1 MSSEKNPLE
10 GELPEANQLYNDPGI
25 SEADLISQTHEVPSQ
40 IISSNSKRHTPLYRR
55 RGFRNVV
62 ALGMSTL
69 ALGAALF
76 LGGCGKSKSP
86 PQETTQQT
94 VQEQVVEQPSQET
107 QQPTP
112 EDIIV
117 MRDPNEVSPR
127 IVREIRESLGG
138 LAYVDSEGW
147 IHPNEVDGTYGNY
160 EYDFSDPNQ
169 VVLAF
174 MEAISNNDRELYDSV
189 WYLPYIIISMYTDI
203 LQLERSTIQIN
214 ERERLA
220 LQKVG
225 GIAGEGQPLTEN
237 EKIVLLNLVD
247 RYTQDESELFSE
259 GVYIIVNKYKVFEI
273 TPESDKHDY
282 ERLMETYRTIEYDQ
296 RKCQPVLG
304 EDLCPDIE
312 DVYFLRIE
320 GEGEVYAM
328 PGEKVPLGF
337 DVILLKVGDRYAVA
351 YYERRKGAA
360 IRV

>member
-40 IISSNSKRHTPLYRR
+40 IISSDSKRHTPLYRR

-174 MEAISNNDRELYDSV
+174 VESLSNNNRELYLSV
-189 WYLPYIIISMYTDI
+189 WYLPYVIAGICSDI
-203 LQLERSTIQIN
+203 LQPEGSRIEIN
-214 ERERLA
+214 ERERLVLLKA
-220 LQKVG
+220 VG
-225 GIAGEGQPLTEN
+225 LEDNEPLNNN
-237 EKIVLLNLVD
+237 EKRELLHLVD
-247 RYTQDESELFSE
+247 RYIQEIPQLFRR
-259 GVYIIVNKYKVFEI
+259 GKYIIVDKYIISEI
-273 TPESDKHDY
+273 TPGYDENTY
-282 ERLMETYRTIEYDQ
+282 ERLLEIYRVIQEDQ
-296 RKCQPVLG
+296 RKFQLTLG

-312 DVYFLRIE
+312 AAHFLRID

-337 DVILLKVGDRYAVA
+337 DVILLRVGNRYVVA
-351 YYERRKGAA
+351 YYTGRKGA
-360 IRV
+360 RV